1 MSLRGPVS
9 LLLAVVAGLAAAAS
23 LLGFLTR
30 TMLVDTDQ
38 FVATVAP
45 LGRDPVVIGA
55 VSHEL
60 TDQIVAAIGQQTTV
74 SDQTVRTGARRTI
87 SSTLRT
93 QSFQQVWVAVLK
105 TAHRQIVTEV
115 RRNHSGS
122 VSVSLRPVAVQALNT
137 MSGTIPSV
145 AGLTD
150 QLPANI
156 GQVTVLDA
164 DQAATVR
171 RSLRLLDLSLLGTSL
186 TFAVATIST
195 VLVAPSLRQ
204 ALIQIGLAVAAAAA
218 LQWVALHLLSAY
230 LVAQVPSG
238 VATNVAHRVA
248 DVLAGDLLTG
258 TAWLGLVGLVL
269 AVVAGLWPR
278 FHRARGYSD

>member
-1 MSLRGPVS
+1 VSLRGPVS

-45 LGRDPVVIGA
+45 LGSDPIVIGA

-60 TDQIVAAIGQQTTV
+60 TDQVVAAIGQQTTV
-74 SDQTVRTGARRTI
+74 SDQTVRTVARRTI

-93 QSFQQVWVAVLK
+93 DSFQRVWVAVLK

-115 RRNHSGS
+115 RRNHAGS
-122 VSVSLRPVAVQALNT
+122 VSVSLRPVAVQALDT

-145 AGLTD
+145 AILTD
-150 QLPANI
+150 QVPPSL

-186 TFAVATIST
+186 TFAVATILT
-195 VLVAPSLRQ
+195 LLVAPSLRQ
-204 ALIQIGLAVAAAAA
+204 AFIQIGLAVAVAAA

-230 LVAQVPSG
+230 LVALVPSG
-238 VATNVAHRVA
+238 VANDVANRVA
-248 DVLAGDLLTG
+248 AVLARDLLAG

>member
-1 MSLRGPVS
+1 VSLRGPVS
-9 LLLAVVAGLAAAAS
+9 LLLAVIAGLAAAAS

-45 LGRDPVVIGA
+45 LGKDPVVIAA

-60 TDQIVAAIGQQTTV
+60 TDQIVAAIDQQTTV
-74 SDQTVRTGARRTI
+74 SDKMVRTVARRTI

-93 QSFQQVWVAVLK
+93 HSFQRAWVAVLK

-145 AGLTD
+145 AGLSD

-195 VLVAPSLRQ
+195 LLVAPSLRQ
-204 ALIQIGLAVAAAAA
+204 AFIQLGLAVAAAAA
-218 LQWVALHLLSAY
+218 VQWVALHLLASY
-230 LVAQVPSG
+230 LVAQVPAG

-248 DVLAGDLLTG
+248 DVLAGDLLAG

-278 FHRARGYSD
+278 FRDAGRA